1 MGDKAKTSTEILK
14 PLLIIFLP
22 LITAIITANYQYVI
36 TRWEDSDKNYRAIVS
51 DLTSKDKDKRHSA
64 AASVGTYVKT
74 GDRYFNETIDILTN
88 RLSSESNHN
97 VRNSMIGS
105 LTKIKDEPEYR
116 QVINRL
122 LAIGRNNFIQD
133 YQMKLEVDNSKAEF
147 DDAMTAFKQAEQDF
161 GTSEKKSD
169 QFILSNLAEQT
180 RLKQS
185 EFQAL
190 QSDYDELK
198 ANIPMVSN
206 MIAIFLSEG
215 KGKEITGL
223 DFFRSNMY
231 NIVATDLVL
240 NQTKI
245 KWTTFSSSTLSD
257 SQFIASTIA
266 RTYFS
271 NSDMKNA
278 QFNKSL
284 ISTSL
289 FNDSTLINASF
300 SDSTLIDVFF
310 IGADLAG
317 ANFSNAKGLQP
328 EFFFQTNNLAQAKFD
343 EPGFIERVDKV
354 SHEDFVSF
362 VNNSSLNSDM
372 KTYLIQ

>member
-1 MGDKAKTSTEILK
+1 
-14 PLLIIFLP
+14 
-22 LITAIITANYQYVI
+22 
-36 TRWEDSDKNYRAIVS
+36 
-51 DLTSKDKDKRHSA
+51 
-64 AASVGTYVKT
+64 
-74 GDRYFNETIDILTN
+74 
-88 RLSSESNHN
+88 
-97 VRNSMIGS
+97 MIGS